1 MTSPQAGDPHA
12 PGWASGSDAKLAR
25 VRSLPDWLTSKILW
39 FGVAAVIVFSAQI
52 AILSVLESSRSAER
66 LARASIAIAPA
77 AARALFDAQTATLDK
92 TLARYVDTYALS
104 GAVVRAGRINVSVAG
119 ERGVFEPLSW
129 ADQLR
134 FLLPQRFMTASHS
147 VNLMHD
153 GKLIGQL
160 VLTSDNPGFAAL
172 ICVMLASLVATF
184 FGLVWLATHMA
195 RRVRVAL
202 RAPVDAIT
210 QLSAQVTVAGNFE
223 YRMAHTDSK
232 EAVTFENTVNQFLEV
247 VSGRDKA
254 HQVTTRNLHQE
265 LAARAQDIAA
275 QAKQLQTLAYT
286 STETRLPNR
295 AALVERTHAMCAEP
309 PLTGRSVAIFIC
321 HISKLEHANEAFGFD
336 VGALLVQFA
345 ADRLEETT
353 PQFSELFHLGGA
365 DFAVLVEGD
374 TGAMERVV
382 DQLRFAEESPFLHG
396 GATLHLK
403 LRMGY
408 ALFPD
413 DAASAEELMRFAPLA
428 MSEASNS
435 RALGSTVRFKP
446 VFLLNS
452 LARESL
458 EDAIR
463 YALDHDLIEP
473 FFQPRVDVVTG
484 RVSGFEAFVRWK
496 SKDLQGHDNQELIA
510 IAERSMLIVDLD
522 EQMLRRVAAWTG
534 SMAREGIRVP
544 VAVNVSAR
552 TLQQPDYVEK
562 FRTTLHAFHV
572 DPSQIELELTE
583 TLLIDGDALVA
594 ANLRQLEALGVRM
607 LLDDFGSGYSSL
619 RYLHDLPISIVKI
632 DKAFVQGLP
641 GDERSRVIVEST
653 LNLCRRLGKKTVAE
667 GVETEAQFD
676 YLLDIGCNEVQG
688 YYLMRPKSAPQT
700 RDILLKHFN
709 LASGHMVIES
719 ATRVAL
725 QAMI

>member
-1 MTSPQAGDPHA
+1 MASAQGGASTWVEETS
-12 PGWASGSDAKLAR
+12 LTFAR
-25 VRSLPDWLTSKILW
+25 NRSIPEWLTSNILW
-39 FGVAAVIVFSAQI
+39 FGLVATMIFTLEIVL
-52 AILSVLESSRSAER
+52 LSMVERRSSAER
-66 LARASIAIAPA
+66 LARASMVVAPA
-77 AARALFDAQTATLDK
+77 AAQALVEGQTAQIETV
-92 TLARYVDTYALS
+92 LARYVETYALAS
-104 GAVVRAGRINVSVAG
+104 ATVKSDRSSVRVVAERRA
-119 ERGVFEPLSW
+119 FEPISW
-129 ADQLR
+129 ADRLR
-134 FLLPQRFMTASHS
+134 FLMPQRFMLTSHS
-147 VNLMHD
+147 VNLVHE
-153 GKLIGQL
+153 GKAVGQL
-160 VLTSDNPGFAAL
+160 DLVSDNPGFAVL
-172 ICVMLASLVATF
+172 ICLMLLSMVASF
-184 FGLVWLATHMA
+184 FGLAWLATNMA
-195 RRVRVAL
+195 RRVRLAL
-202 RAPVDAIT
+202 RAPTEAIT
-210 QLSAQVTVAGNFE
+210 QLSEQVTVAGNFE
-223 YRMAHTDSK
+223 YRIAQTGSQ
-232 EAVTFENTVNQFLEV
+232 ETFAFENTVNQFLDV

-254 HQVTTRNLHQE
+254 HQATARSLHEE

-275 QAKQLQTLAYT
+275 QAKQLQTLAY
-286 STETRLPNR
+286 SSSETRLPNR
-295 AALVERTHAMCAEP
+295 AALVERAHAMCADVP
-309 PLTGRSVAIFIC
+309 SPGRSVAIFMC

-374 TGAMERVV
+374 TGPMERVV

-403 LRMGY
+403 LRIGY

-452 LARESL
+452 LTKESL

-473 FFQPRVDVVTG
+473 YFQPRVDAVSG

-496 SKDLQGHDNQELIA
+496 SQDLQGHDNGELIA

-534 SMAREGIRVP
+534 SMAREGVRVP

-552 TLQQPDYVEK
+552 TLQQSDYVDK
-562 FRTTLHAFHV
+562 FRTTLHSFHV
-572 DPSQIELELTE
+572 DPSQVELELTE
-583 TLLIDGDALVA
+583 TMLIDGDEVVA
-594 ANLRQLEALGVRM
+594 DNLRKLESLGVRM

-641 GDERSRVIVEST
+641 DDERSRAIVEST
-653 LNLCRRLGKKTVAE
+653 LELCRRLGKKTVAE
-667 GVETEAQFD
+667 GVETEEQFD
-676 YLLDIGCNEVQG
+676 YLLAIGCNEVQG
-688 YYLMRPKSAPQT
+688 YYLMRPKSATQT
-700 RDILLKHFN
+700 RDVLLRHFDM
-709 LASGHMVIES
+709 AAGHMVIEA
-719 ATRVAL
+719 ATRTAL
-725 QAMI
+725 QEAM